1 MLIPNK
7 AGARQC
13 KMTLI
18 VIIKIFIINLAYH
31 SHFLTTTFHNQEH
44 FTYFH
49 MHLILLMQTM
59 TPNMH
64 SQYNEFCTWLAL
76 GLHNTKTEMLAIVYG
91 SWYSFLVLKL
101 HAIIMFLQQ
110 VEENYDLLLKEA
122 CSYSYLLPAWR
133 AQKLLWKCHMLC
145 QCVIE
150 HISYFT
156 SLKLFILYLMI
167 RTKHWALV
175 LYLVNRA
182 GDS

>member
-1 MLIPNK
+1 VLIPNK

-18 VIIKIFIINLAYH
+18 VVIKIFIINLALQP
-31 SHFLTTTFHNQEH
+31 FLDHHLSQPRVF
-44 FTYFH
+44 YFH

-64 SQYNEFCTWLAL
+64 SQCNEFCTWLAL
-76 GLHNTKTEMLAIVYG
+76 GLHNTKTEMLVYG